1 MKESLTR
8 SVKEWPKSERPRER
22 LLSQGASALSDAEL
36 LAVMLRNGL
45 PGKDVTSLA
54 RELLAQF
61 GGMRGLLSADQN
73 ELQKVK
79 GLGQAKVTTLIAIT
93 EMARRCLRQDLVTGN
108 FLRDP
113 SAVVDYLSMGLRDK
127 KTEILKVIYLDKQN
141 KVTGEEDLP
150 GGTADKALVN
160 VRAVMRR
167 AVEKGASGV
176 ILAHNHP
183 SGKVE
188 PSKEDRVLTE
198 ELKKMGQSLAVN
210 VLDHLIIGD
219 NRYYS
224 FKEHGDL

>member
-1 MKESLTR
+1 MTTSI
-8 SVKEWPKSERPRER
+8 KEWPKSERPRER
-22 LLSQGASALSDAEL
+22 LLSQGAGVLSDAEL
-36 LAVMLRNGL
+36 LAVILRSGVQ
-45 PGKDVTSLA
+45 GKDVTSLSM
-54 RELLAQF
+54 ELLAQF
-61 GGMRGLLSADQN
+61 GGMRGLLSTDHT

-79 GLGQAKVTTLIAIT
+79 GLGQAKVTALVAIT
-93 EMARRCLRQDLVTGN
+93 EMMKRCLRQELVTGN

-113 SAVVDYLSMGLRDK
+113 FAVVDYLSVTLRDK
-127 KTEILKVIYLDKQN
+127 TIEVLKVIFLDKAN
-141 KVTGEEDLP
+141 RVLGEEDFP
-150 GGTADKALVN
+150 GGTVDKALVN
-160 VRAVMRR
+160 VRAVLRR
-167 AVEKGASGV
+167 AIEKGAVGV

-224 FKEHGDL
+224 FREHGDL

>member
-1 MKESLTR
+1 MPQ
-8 SVKEWPKSERPRER
+8 SVKEWPRSERPRER
-22 LLSQGASALSDAEL
+22 LLSQGAGALSDAEL
-36 LAVMLRNGL
+36 LSVILRSGL
-45 PGKDVTSLA
+45 PGKDVTALA

-61 GGMRGLLSADQN
+61 GGLRGLLSADQS

-79 GLGQAKVTTLIAIT
+79 GLGQAKVTALIAIT
-93 EMARRCLRQDLVTGN
+93 EMAKRCLRQDLAAGN

-113 SAVVDYLSMGLRDK
+113 AAVVEYLSMGFHDK
-127 KTEILKVIYLDKQN
+127 KTEVLKVIFLGKTN
-141 KVTGEEDLP
+141 RIVGEEDFV

-167 AVEKGASGV
+167 AVEKGAVG
-176 ILAHNHP
+176 ILLAHNHP
-183 SGKVE
+183 SGRIE
-188 PSKEDRVLTE
+188 PSKEDRLLTE
-198 ELKKMGQSLAVN
+198 ELVKMGKTLAVN

>member
-1 MKESLTR
+1 MKGSLTR

-36 LAVMLRNGL
+36 LAVMLRSGL
-45 PGKDVTSLA
+45 PGKDVTALA

-61 GGMRGLLSADQN
+61 GGLRGLLSADQS

-79 GLGQAKVTTLIAIT
+79 GLGQAKVTALIAVT
-93 EMARRCLRQDLVTGN
+93 EMARRCLRQELMGGSI
-108 FLRDP
+108 LRDP
-113 SAVVDYLSMGLRDK
+113 AAVMDYLSMGLRDK
-127 KTEILKVIYLDKQN
+127 RTEGLTVIFLDKAN
-141 KVTGEEDLP
+141 RVVGEEDFP
-150 GGTADKALVN
+150 CGTADKALVN

-167 AVEKGASGV
+167 AVEKGAAGI

-188 PSKEDRVLTE
+188 PSKADRVLTE
-198 ELKKMGQSLAVN
+198 ELKKMGQALSVN

-219 NRYYS
+219 NRSYS

>member
-1 MKESLTR
+1 MTKP
-8 SVKEWPKSERPRER
+8 VKEWPKSERPRER
-22 LLSQGASALSDAEL
+22 LLSQGPAALSDAEL
-36 LAVMLRNGL
+36 LAVILRNGV
-45 PGKDVTSLA
+45 PGKDVTVLA
-54 RELLAQF
+54 RELLTQF
-61 GGMRGLLSADQN
+61 GGMRGLLSSDHS

-79 GLGQAKVTTLIAIT
+79 GLGQAKVTALIAIT
-93 EMARRCLRQDLVTGN
+93 EMARRCLRQDLMTGN

-113 SAVVDYLSMGLRDK
+113 AAVVDYLSMGLRDK
-127 KTEILKVIYLDKQN
+127 KTEMLKVIFLDKGN
-141 KVTGEEDLP
+141 RVVGEEDFP

-167 AVEKGASGV
+167 AVEKSATGI

-188 PSKEDRVLTE
+188 PSKEDRILTE
-198 ELKKMGQSLAVN
+198 ELKKMGHALSVN

-224 FKEHGDL
+224 FREQGDL

>member
-1 MKESLTR
+1 MTK

-22 LLSQGASALSDAEL
+22 LLNQGAGALSDAEL
-36 LAVMLRNGL
+36 LAVILRNGVQ
-45 PGKDVTSLA
+45 GKNVTSLA

-61 GGMRGLLSADQN
+61 GGMRGLLSADHT

-79 GLGQAKVTTLIAIT
+79 GLGQAKVTALVAIT
-93 EMARRCLRQDLVTGN
+93 EITKRCLRQDLLTGN

-113 SAVVDYLSMGLRDK
+113 AAVVDYLSIGLRDK
-127 KTEILKVIYLDKQN
+127 KTEMLKAIFLDGAN
-141 KVTGEEDLP
+141 RVVDEEDFP
-150 GGTADKALVN
+150 GGTTDKALVN

-167 AVEKGASGV
+167 AVEKSAAGI

-183 SGKVE
+183 SGKTD

-219 NRYYS
+219 NCYYS
-224 FKEHGDL
+224 FKERGDL

>member
-36 LAVMLRNGL
+36 LAVMLRSGL
-45 PGKDVTSLA
+45 PGKDVTALA

-61 GGMRGLLSADQN
+61 GGLRGLLSADQS

-79 GLGQAKVTTLIAIT
+79 GLGQAKVTALIAVT
-93 EMARRCLRQDLVTGN
+93 EMARRCLRQELMGGSI
-108 FLRDP
+108 LRDP
-113 SAVVDYLSMGLRDK
+113 AAVMDYLSMGLRDK
-127 KTEILKVIYLDKQN
+127 RTEGLTVIFLDKAN
-141 KVTGEEDLP
+141 RVVGEEDFP
-150 GGTADKALVN
+150 GGTTDKTLVN

-167 AVEKGASGV
+167 AVEKGAAGI

-188 PSKEDRVLTE
+188 PSKADRVLTE
-198 ELKKMGQSLAVN
+198 ELKKMGQALSVN

-219 NRYYS
+219 NRSYS

>member
-1 MKESLTR
+1 MPR
-8 SVKEWPKSERPRER
+8 SIKEWPKSERPRER
-22 LLSQGASALSDAEL
+22 LLSQGAGALSDAEL
-36 LAVMLRNGL
+36 LAVILRNGVQ
-45 PGKDVTSLA
+45 GKDATSLA

-61 GGMRGLLSADQN
+61 GGMRGLLSADHS

-79 GLGQAKVTTLIAIT
+79 GLGQAKVAALIAIT
-93 EMARRCLRQDLVTGN
+93 EMAKRCLRQDLMGVSI
-108 FLRDP
+108 LRDP

-127 KTEILKVIYLDKQN
+127 KTEVLKVIFLDKGN
-141 KVTGEEDLP
+141 RVIGEEDFP
-150 GGTADKALVN
+150 GGDTDKALVN

-167 AVEKGASGV
+167 AVEKSAAAI

-183 SGKVE
+183 SGRIE

-198 ELKKMGQSLAVN
+198 ELKKLGETLSVK

-219 NRYYS
+219 NRSYS

>member
-1 MKESLTR
+1 MTKP
-8 SVKEWPKSERPRER
+8 VKDWPKSERPRER
-22 LLSQGASALSDAEL
+22 LLSQGPGALSDAEL
-36 LAVMLRNGL
+36 LAVILRNGVQ
-45 PGKDVTSLA
+45 GKDVTVLA

-61 GGMRGLLSADQN
+61 GGMRGLLSADHT

-79 GLGQAKVTTLIAIT
+79 GLGQAKVTALVAIT
-93 EMARRCLRQDLVTGN
+93 EMAKRCLRQDLMEGS

-113 SAVVDYLSMGLRDK
+113 SAVVDYLSLGLRDK
-127 KTEILKVIYLDKQN
+127 TVEVLKVIFLDKAN
-141 KVTGEEDLP
+141 RVVGEEDFP
-150 GGTADKALVN
+150 GGDTDKALVN

-167 AVEKGASGV
+167 AVEKSAVGI

-198 ELKKMGQSLAVN
+198 ELKQMGQRLSIN

-219 NRYYS
+219 NRSYS